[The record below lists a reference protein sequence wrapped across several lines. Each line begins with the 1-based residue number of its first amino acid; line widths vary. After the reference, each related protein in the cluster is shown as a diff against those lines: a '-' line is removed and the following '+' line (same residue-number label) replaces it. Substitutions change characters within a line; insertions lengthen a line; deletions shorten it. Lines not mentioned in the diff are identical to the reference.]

1 MNTIAQGGFLA
12 AMLHAITQA
21 IHKLGLKILCPL
33 GEKASKKLK

>member
-21 IHKLGLKILCPL
+21 IHKLGLKILMPL
-33 GEKASKKLK
+33 RRKSQ